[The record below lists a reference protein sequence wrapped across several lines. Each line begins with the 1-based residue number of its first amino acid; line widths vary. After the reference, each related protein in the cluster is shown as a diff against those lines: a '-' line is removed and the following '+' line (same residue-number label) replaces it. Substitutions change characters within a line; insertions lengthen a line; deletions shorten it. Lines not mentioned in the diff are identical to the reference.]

1 MLSNLLGHQSK
12 SWTFSSWTVVL
23 HRRSISMFTKG
34 NPRHDNYN
42 PWGRALISSPSQLRT
57 CFHFFFPTEI
67 CVLRVQVFRPS
78 TNCVE
83 EFGLHS
89 IEKCRSKL
97 PLAGL
102 WSVAESFNAWRK
114 RHITAE
120 RLKLPIAMR
129 GHLAEH
135 CWKWRWW
142 GRTNNI
148 GKRKKRD
155 LGKRRLWW
163 SCNRCMCLCQQTLHH
178 AASKCFWTRGEVH
191 LPA

>member
-57 CFHFFFPTEI
+57 CFHFFSPNWNMCPGGSSVSSKYQLCRRIWSTFNRKVSQQI
-67 CVLRVQVFRPS
+67 ASRWSLKCCGKFR
-78 TNCVE
+78 
-83 EFGLHS
+83 
-89 IEKCRSKL
+89 
-97 PLAGL
+97 
-102 WSVAESFNAWRK
+102 SFNAWRK

-135 CWKWRWW
+135 WW
-142 GRTNNI
+142 GRRNNI
-148 GKRKKRD
+148 GKRIEKGSREIQVVVK
-155 LGKRRLWW
+155 L
-163 SCNRCMCLCQQTLHH
+163 
-178 AASKCFWTRGEVH
+178 
-191 LPA
+191 

>member
-1 MLSNLLGHQSK
+1 MLQERWEVSNLNKGTKLEERVGPCWEDGGQCLQSNDLVLAMDKKKWDQKQNRLKQKKERTKCHEQDNLMLSNLLGHQSK

-57 CFHFFFPTEI
+57 CFHFFPKTKT
-67 CVLRVQVFRPS
+67 CVLWVPVFRQS

-102 WSVAESFNAWRK
+102 WSVVESFGVLMLEESV
-114 RHITAE
+114 T
-120 RLKLPIAMR
+120 
-129 GHLAEH
+129 
-135 CWKWRWW
+135 
-142 GRTNNI
+142 
-148 GKRKKRD
+148 
-155 LGKRRLWW
+155 
-163 SCNRCMCLCQQTLHH
+163 SQQ
-178 AASKCFWTRGEVH
+178 SG
-191 LPA
+191 